1 MISYFDWP
9 LVRHVV
15 WLTVG
20 LLVTAVAI
28 ALLVPPSAVFNEL
41 SRAIPEEPMDPLD
54 PLDPLP
60 FMSYAYKV
68 IASYLA
74 VYVVPGCVFSFF
86 ALPCRDLY
94 KALRDVSEECEDRW
108 NRANRGL
115 VVSSVVVALLLTAAI
130 AVLVKNPWNLSN
142 SPWASTLLLMAVGI
156 GLMLLPTWSYRRVAG
171 EDIKASLP

>member
-60 FMSYAYKV
+60 LMSYAYKV

-94 KALRDVSEECEDRW
+94 KTLRYVSEECEDRW
-108 NRANRGL
+108 SRANRGL

-130 AVLVKNPWNLSN
+130 AVLTRNPWNLSD
-142 SPWASTLLLMAVGI
+142 SPWAFTLLLMAMGI
-156 GLMLLPTWSYRRVAG
+156 GLVLLPTWSYRRVAG

>member
-108 NRANRGL
+108 SRANRGL
-115 VVSSVVVALLLTAAI
+115 VVSSVVVALLLTTAI
-130 AVLVKNPWNLSN
+130 TVLTRNPWNLSG
-142 SPWASTLLLMAVGI
+142 SPWTSALLLMAMGI
-156 GLMLLPTWSYRRVAG
+156 GLVLLPTWSYRRVAG

>member
-54 PLDPLP
+54 PLPL
-60 FMSYAYKV
+60 MSYAYKV

-108 NRANRGL
+108 SRANRGL

-130 AVLVKNPWNLSN
+130 AVLTQNTWNLGG
-142 SPWASTLLLMAVGI
+142 SPWASTLLFLAMGI
-156 GLMLLPTWSYRRVAG
+156 GMLLLPTWSYRRVAG
-171 EDIKASLP
+171 EDLKASLP

>member
-54 PLDPLP
+54 PLPL
-60 FMSYAYKV
+60 MSYAYKV

-108 NRANRGL
+108 SRANRGL

-130 AVLVKNPWNLSN
+130 SVLAQNPWNLGG
-142 SPWASTLLLMAVGI
+142 SPWASTLLFLVVGI
-156 GLMLLPTWSYRRVAG
+156 GMLLLPTWSYRRVAG

>member
-20 LLVTAVAI
+20 LLVIAI
-28 ALLVPPSAVFNEL
+28 AIAVLVSPSAVFNEL
-41 SRAIPEEPMDPLD
+41 SQAVPKDPAD

-60 FMSYAYKV
+60 LMSYAYKV
-68 IASYLA
+68 LVSYLA
-74 VYVVPGCVFSFF
+74 VYVVPGGVFVFF

-108 NRANRGL
+108 SRANKGL
-115 VVSSVVVALLLTAAI
+115 VVSSVVVAALLTTMIAILDRSSWNLDDDPWTSVLLLCAA
-130 AVLVKNPWNLSN
+130 VF
-142 SPWASTLLLMAVGI
+142 
-156 GLMLLPTWSYRRVAG
+156 GLFLLPTWSYRRVAG
-171 EDIKASLP
+171 EDLEVSLP

>member
-15 WLTVG
+15 LLTVG

-28 ALLVPPSAVFNEL
+28 ALLVPSSTVFNEL
-41 SRAIPEEPMDPLD
+41 GRSIIGGPTD

-60 FMSYAYKV
+60 LMTYAYKV
-68 IASYLA
+68 LISYLA
-74 VYVVPGCVFSFF
+74 VYVVPGCVFGFF
-86 ALPCRDLY
+86 AMSSRDLY

-108 NRANRGL
+108 SRANRGL
-115 VVSSVVVALLLTAAI
+115 VVSSVVVAMLLTAAI
-130 AVLVKNPWNLSN
+130 AVLYQNPWNLGG
-142 SPWASTLLLMAVGI
+142 SPWASTFLLLTMGI
-156 GLMLLPTWSYRRVAG
+156 GLVLLPTWSYRRVAG

>member
-41 SRAIPEEPMDPLD
+41 SRAIPEEPMDP
-54 PLDPLP
+54 DPLP
-60 FMSYAYKV
+60 LMSYAYKV
-68 IASYLA
+68 TASYLA

-108 NRANRGL
+108 SRANRGL
-115 VVSSVVVALLLTAAI
+115 VVSSVVVALLLTTAI
-130 AVLVKNPWNLSN
+130 TVLVQNPWNLSG
-142 SPWASTLLLMAVGI
+142 SPWTSALLLMAMGI
-156 GLMLLPTWSYRRVAG
+156 GLVLLPTWSYRRVAG

>member
-1 MISYFDWP
+1 MISYFDRS

-28 ALLVPPSAVFNEL
+28 ALLVSPSAVFNEL
-41 SRAIPEEPMDPLD
+41 DWPMIGDPTD

-60 FMSYAYKV
+60 LMTYAYKV
-68 IASYLA
+68 LTSYLA
-74 VYVVPGCVFSFF
+74 VYVVPGCVFGFF
-86 ALPCRDLY
+86 AMSSHDLY

-108 NRANRGL
+108 SRANRGL

-130 AVLVKNPWNLSN
+130 AVLAQTPWNLGG
-142 SPWASTLLLMAVGI
+142 SPWASTLLFLAVGI
-156 GLMLLPTWSYRRVAG
+156 GMLLLPTWSYRRVAG

>member
-41 SRAIPEEPMDPLD
+41 SRAIPEEPMDP
-54 PLDPLP
+54 DPLP
-60 FMSYAYKV
+60 LMSYAYKV
-68 IASYLA
+68 TASYLA
-74 VYVVPGCVFSFF
+74 VYVVPGFVFSFF

-94 KALRDVSEECEDRW
+94 KPLRVVRVPGVPGVHRGSHQALGRHWVH
-108 NRANRGL
+108 
-115 VVSSVVVALLLTAAI
+115 
-130 AVLVKNPWNLSN
+130 
-142 SPWASTLLLMAVGI
+142 
-156 GLMLLPTWSYRRVAG
+156 
-171 EDIKASLP
+171 

>member
-1 MISYFDWP
+1 MISYFDWT

-54 PLDPLP
+54 PLPL
-60 FMSYAYKV
+60 MSYAYKV

-108 NRANRGL
+108 SRANRGL
-115 VVSSVVVALLLTAAI
+115 VVSSLVVALLLTTAI
-130 AVLVKNPWNLSN
+130 AVLVQNPWNLSD
-142 SPWASTLLLMAVGI
+142 SPWASTLLLMTMGM
-156 GLMLLPTWSYRRVAG
+156 GLALLPTWSYRRVAG

>member
-28 ALLVPPSAVFNEL
+28 ALLVPPSTVFNDL
-41 SRAIPEEPMDPLD
+41 GQSITGGPTD

-60 FMSYAYKV
+60 LMTYAYKV
-68 IASYLA
+68 LTSYLA
-74 VYVVPGCVFSFF
+74 VYVVPGCVFGFF
-86 ALPCRDLY
+86 AMSSRDLY

-108 NRANRGL
+108 SRANRGL
-115 VVSSVVVALLLTAAI
+115 VVSSVVVALLLTTAI
-130 AVLVKNPWNLSN
+130 TVLVQNPWNLSG
-142 SPWASTLLLMAVGI
+142 SPWTSALLLMAMGI
-156 GLMLLPTWSYRRVAG
+156 GLVLLPTWSYRRVAG

>member
-20 LLVTAVAI
+20 LFVTAVGI
-28 ALLVPPSAVFNEL
+28 ALLVPPSTVFNEL
-41 SRAIPEEPMDPLD
+41 GRSIIGGPTD

-60 FMSYAYKV
+60 LMTYAYKV
-68 IASYLA
+68 LISYLA
-74 VYVVPGCVFSFF
+74 VYVVPGCVFGFF
-86 ALPCRDLY
+86 AMSSRDLY

-108 NRANRGL
+108 SRANRGL
-115 VVSSVVVALLLTAAI
+115 VVSSVVVAMLLTAAI
-130 AVLVKNPWNLSN
+130 AVLYQNPWNLGG
-142 SPWASTLLLMAVGI
+142 SPWASTFLLLTMGI
-156 GLMLLPTWSYRRVAG
+156 GLVLLLTWSYRRVAG

>member
-20 LLVTAVAI
+20 LFVTAVAI
-28 ALLVPPSAVFNEL
+28 ALLVPPSTVFNEL
-41 SRAIPEEPMDPLD
+41 GRSIIGDPTD

-60 FMSYAYKV
+60 LMTYAYKV
-68 IASYLA
+68 LISYLA

-130 AVLVKNPWNLSN
+130 AVLVKNPWNLGGSL
-142 SPWASTLLLMAVGI
+142 WASTLLLMAVGI

>member
-41 SRAIPEEPMDPLD
+41 SRAIPEEPMDP
-54 PLDPLP
+54 DPLP
-60 FMSYAYKV
+60 LMSYAYKV
-68 IASYLA
+68 TASYLA
-74 VYVVPGCVFSFF
+74 VYVVPGFVFSFF

-108 NRANRGL
+108 SRANRGL
-115 VVSSVVVALLLTAAI
+115 VVSSVVVALLLTTAI
-130 AVLVKNPWNLSN
+130 TVLAQNPWNLSD
-142 SPWASTLLLMAVGI
+142 SPWAFTLLLMTMGI
-156 GLMLLPTWSYRRVAG
+156 GLALLPTWSYRRVAG

>member
-20 LLVTAVAI
+20 LFVTAVAI

-54 PLDPLP
+54 PLPL
-60 FMSYAYKV
+60 MSYAYKV

-74 VYVVPGCVFSFF
+74 VYVVPGCVFGFF

-108 NRANRGL
+108 SRANRGL
-115 VVSSVVVALLLTAAI
+115 VVSSVVVVLLLTTAI
-130 AVLVKNPWNLSN
+130 AVLAQNPWNLSD
-142 SPWASTLLLMAVGI
+142 SPWAFTLLFLAVGI
-156 GLMLLPTWSYRRVAG
+156 GMLLLPTWSYRRVAG

>member
-54 PLDPLP
+54 PLPL
-60 FMSYAYKV
+60 MSYAYKV

-108 NRANRGL
+108 SQANRGL

-130 AVLVKNPWNLSN
+130 AVLAQNPWNLGG
-142 SPWASTLLLMAVGI
+142 SPWASTLLFLAMGI
-156 GLMLLPTWSYRRVAG
+156 GMLLLPTWSYRRVAG

>member
-20 LLVTAVAI
+20 LLVTAVVI

-54 PLDPLP
+54 PLPL
-60 FMSYAYKV
+60 MSYAYKV
-68 IASYLA
+68 TASYLA

-130 AVLVKNPWNLSN
+130 AVLVKNPWNLSD

>member
-54 PLDPLP
+54 PLPL
-60 FMSYAYKV
+60 MSYAYKV

-130 AVLVKNPWNLSN
+130 AVLTQNTWNLGG
-142 SPWASTLLLMAVGI
+142 SPWASTLLFLAVGI
-156 GLMLLPTWSYRRVAG
+156 GMLLLPTWSYRRVAG

>member
-28 ALLVPPSAVFNEL
+28 ALLVPSSAVFNEL

-54 PLDPLP
+54 PLPL
-60 FMSYAYKV
+60 MSYAYKV
-68 IASYLA
+68 LVSYLA
-74 VYVVPGCVFSFF
+74 VYVVPGCVFVFF

-108 NRANRGL
+108 SRANKGL
-115 VVSSVVVALLLTAAI
+115 VVSSVVVALLLTTAI
-130 AVLVKNPWNLSN
+130 AVLVQNPWNLSD
-142 SPWASTLLLMAVGI
+142 SPWASTLLLMTMGM
-156 GLMLLPTWSYRRVAG
+156 GLALLPTWSYRRVAG

>member
-20 LLVTAVAI
+20 LLV
-28 ALLVPPSAVFNEL
+28 PPSTVFNDL
-41 SRAIPEEPMDPLD
+41 GRSITGGPTD

-60 FMSYAYKV
+60 LMTYAYKV
-68 IASYLA
+68 LTSYLA
-74 VYVVPGCVFSFF
+74 VYVVPGCVFGFF
-86 ALPCRDLY
+86 AMSSRDLY

-108 NRANRGL
+108 SRANRGL

-130 AVLVKNPWNLSN
+130 AVLAQNPWNLGG
-142 SPWASTLLLMAVGI
+142 SPWASTLLFLAVGI
-156 GLMLLPTWSYRRVAG
+156 GMLLLPTWSYRRVAG

>member
-41 SRAIPEEPMDPLD
+41 SRAIPEEPMDS
-54 PLDPLP
+54 LDPLP
-60 FMSYAYKV
+60 LMSYAYKV

-108 NRANRGL
+108 SRANRGL
-115 VVSSVVVALLLTAAI
+115 VVSSVVVALLLTTAI
-130 AVLVKNPWNLSN
+130 AVLTQNPWNLSE
-142 SPWASTLLLMAVGI
+142 SPWAFTLLLMTMGI
-156 GLMLLPTWSYRRVAG
+156 GLVLLPTWSYRRVAG

>member
-28 ALLVPPSAVFNEL
+28 TLLVPPSTVFNEL
-41 SRAIPEEPMDPLD
+41 GQPIFGDSKD

-60 FMSYAYKV
+60 LMTYAYKV
-68 IASYLA
+68 LTSYLA
-74 VYVVPGCVFSFF
+74 VYVVPGCVFGFF
-86 ALPCRDLY
+86 AMSSRDLY
-94 KALRDVSEECEDRW
+94 KALRDVSKECEEKW
-108 NRANRGL
+108 SRANRGL
-115 VVSSVVVALLLTAAI
+115 AVSSLVVALLLTTAI
-130 AVLVKNPWNLSN
+130 TVLAQNPWNLSD
-142 SPWASTLLLMAVGI
+142 SPWAFTLLLMTMGI
-156 GLMLLPTWSYRRVAG
+156 GLALLPTWSYRLVAG

>member
-54 PLDPLP
+54 PLPL
-60 FMSYAYKV
+60 MSYAYKV

-130 AVLVKNPWNLSN
+130 AVLVQNPWNLGG
-142 SPWASTLLLMAVGI
+142 SPWASTLLILVMGI
-156 GLMLLPTWSYRRVAG
+156 GMLLLPTWSYRRVAG

>member
-20 LLVTAVAI
+20 LLVIAI
-28 ALLVPPSAVFNEL
+28 AIAVLVSPSAVFNEL
-41 SRAIPEEPMDPLD
+41 SQAVPKEPTD

-60 FMSYAYKV
+60 LMSYAYKV

-74 VYVVPGCVFSFF
+74 VYVVPGCVFGFF

-108 NRANRGL
+108 SRANRGL
-115 VVSSVVVALLLTAAI
+115 VVSSVVVALLLTTAI
-130 AVLVKNPWNLSN
+130 AVLTQNPWNLSD
-142 SPWASTLLLMAVGI
+142 SPWASTLLLMTMGM
-156 GLMLLPTWSYRRVAG
+156 GLALLPTWSYRRVAG

>member
-28 ALLVPPSAVFNEL
+28 VLLVSPSTVSNEL
-41 SRAIPEEPMDPLD
+41 GWPTLGDPKDPLD
-54 PLDPLP
+54 LLASL
-60 FMSYAYKV
+60 SYACKV
-68 IASYLA
+68 IASHLV
-74 VYVVPGCVFSFF
+74 VYVFPGCVFGFF
-86 ALPCRDLY
+86 AMSSHDLY
-94 KALRDVSEECEDRW
+94 KALRDVSEECEERW

-115 VVSSVVVALLLTAAI
+115 VASSVVVALLLTTAI
-130 AVLVKNPWNLSN
+130 AVLARNPWNLSD
-142 SPWASTLLLMAVGI
+142 SLWAFTLLFLTMSI
-156 GLMLLPTWSYRRVAG
+156 GLLTLPTWSYRRVAG